1 MTTRIGLV
9 QRLLGSGQTDK
20 SMATQSSLKSCR
32 NFRGANIFLPSPG
45 FNSAHSNHFD
55 N

>member
-32 NFRGANIFLPSPG
+32 NLLPSPG
-45 FNSAHSNHFD
+45 FNSAHSNHFYI
-55 N
+55 